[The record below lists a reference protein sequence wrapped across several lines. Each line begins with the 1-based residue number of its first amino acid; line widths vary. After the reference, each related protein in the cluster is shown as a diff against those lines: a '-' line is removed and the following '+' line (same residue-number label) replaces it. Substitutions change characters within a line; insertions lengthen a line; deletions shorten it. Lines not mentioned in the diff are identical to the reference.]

1 MKDLPALIERIQE
14 IHDRLRHLSDSLPS
28 AKGDAEAIQ
37 RIDTERAELHHELIQ
52 IGAEGMTQIDDPIVR
67 NAVGKV
73 IANMRAIVH
82 PDEAEATTEPTPDP
96 LEQARAVIDG
106 HAQEIGR
113 STTRMMDE
121 VMPMV
126 EKALNHHTTPEPD
139 ADENEHAG
147 IRVFAIT
154 IEMSEVDHS
163 NTTGMIGLSI
173 SHLANFAGPDQLYE
187 VIGNDDAI
195 DELAKVLNYKL
206 HALAIVTYGKGEL
219 RTDDDDNEPRPIEC
233 KVTTIIHPTGM
244 IAYLRERIGNTY
256 GEPDT
261 PMVIVDDA
269 SEPEQISGILD
280 KHGRLPYALAYLY
293 AHTMKKIDQHQEPNT

>member
-14 IHDRLRHLSDSLPS
+14 IQHRLRHLSDSLPS
-28 AKGDAEAIQ
+28 AKDDAEAIQ
-37 RIDTERAELHHELIQ
+37 RIETERAELHAELIE
-52 IGAEGMTQIDDPIVR
+52 IGAEGMTQIDDPIIR
-67 NAVGKV
+67 SAVGKV
-73 IANMRAIVH
+73 IANMRETVN
-82 PDEAEATTEPTPDP
+82 PDQAEPTTEPTPDP

-113 STTRMMDE
+113 STTQMMDE

-147 IRVFAIT
+147 IRVFALT

-173 SHLANFAGPDQLYE
+173 SHLANFAGPDELYE
-187 VIGNDDAI
+187 VVQNDEAVA
-195 DELAKVLNYKL
+195 ELARVLNYQL

-219 RTDDDDNEPRPIEC
+219 RTDDNEPRPIEC

-244 IAYLRERIGNTY
+244 IAYIRERIGNTY
-256 GEPDT
+256 SEPDE
-261 PMVIVDDA
+261 PQIIVSDSND
-269 SEPEQISGILD
+269 SQQIKELLE

-293 AHTMKKIDQHQEPNT
+293 AHTMDKIDQHQKPNT